1 MKIHSY
7 QELIVWQKSIIL
19 VEEIYRLT
27 TKYPKSELFG
37 ICSQMR
43 RAAISIPS
51 NIAEGYGRRSRKEY
65 IQFYA
70 IAYGSILELQTQIVI
85 SFRLGY
91 LSQEE
96 YGLLNSQVEEVIKM
110 LYVMTYK
117 LKVENKET
125 IVVNN

>member
-7 QELIVWQKSIIL
+7 QDLTVWQKSIIL

-27 TKYPKSELFG
+27 SNFPKSELFG

-70 IAYGSILELQTQIVI
+70 ISYGSILELQTQIVI

-91 LSQEE
+91 LSQDE
-96 YGLLNSQVEEVIKM
+96 YTSLNNQVEEVIKM

-117 LKVENKET
+117 LKIESKGTMVA
-125 IVVNN
+125 NN